1 MKKHRL
7 LTWMTGLFLMAAAC
21 RAGLVCEESVFDY
34 GMVSASDHAVHSFEL
49 KNTGT
54 NTVKILKVR
63 KTCGCVATVTS
74 KKDVA
79 PGGAAEIRVSVS
91 LKGRSGEQRKVV
103 YVHTD
108 SKETPLLKLVTKGR
122 VRRGVAPAVS
132 AVVLKPAAVL
142 RPPAAQAVTASVKS
156 STPRESQTLRAVPNE
171 IRVPRTVGPDGLT
184 VRIEVKLPEIAGIR
198 VKGVFLPADV
208 SFAVQR
214 SENECWVEL
223 GPIHDVQALKG
234 STLVILT
241 TGGALRIPC
250 IVEE

>member
-1 MKKHRL
+1 MKKESL
-7 LTWMTGLFLMAAAC
+7 LTWITGLFLVTAVC
-21 RAGLVCEESVFDY
+21 RAGLVCEEPVFDY
-34 GMVSASDHAVHSFEL
+34 GTVSASHQVVHSFEL
-49 KNTGT
+49 RNAGT

-74 KKDVA
+74 KKDVE
-79 PGGAAEIRVSVS
+79 PGGTAEIKVSVS
-91 LKGRSGEQRKVV
+91 LRGRLGDQIKVV

-108 SKETPLLKLVTKGR
+108 SQETPFMKLVTKGW
-122 VRRGVAPAVS
+122 VERGVVP
-132 AVVLKPAAVL
+132 VVPH
-142 RPPAAQAVTASVKS
+142 PTAAQAVAAPMKISA
-156 STPRESQTLRAVPNE
+156 PRDSQALRAVPNE
-171 IRVPRTVGPDGLT
+171 IRVPRTVGPDGVT
-184 VRIEVKLPEIAGIR
+184 VRVEVKLPDIAGIR

-241 TGGALRIPC
+241 TSGALRIPC

>member
-1 MKKHRL
+1 MKKERL
-7 LTWMTGLFLMAAAC
+7 LTWMTGVFLMAAAC
-21 RAGLVCEESVFDY
+21 RAGLVCEEPVFDY
-34 GMVSASDHAVHSFEL
+34 RSVSASDHAVHSFEL

-63 KTCGCVATVTS
+63 KTCGCVATVAS
-74 KKDVA
+74 KKDVV
-79 PGGAAEIRVSVS
+79 PGGTAEIQVSVS
-91 LKGRSGEQRKVV
+91 LKGRSGMQSKTV

-108 SKETPLLKLVTKGR
+108 STETPVLKLVSKGQ
-122 VRRGVAPAVS
+122 VRRDVAPAVP
-132 AVVLKPAAVL
+132 L
-142 RPPAAQAVTASVKS
+142 PPVAQAVVDPVKTP
-156 STPRESQTLRAVPNE
+156 TPRESQTLQAVPNA

-223 GPIHDVQALKG
+223 GPIRDVQALKG
-234 STLVILT
+234 TALVILT
-241 TGGALRIPC
+241 SSGALRIPC
-250 IVEE
+250 IIEE